1 MASHQEALLQ
11 ERVANYIRATYP
23 DVIFRSDFASGMKLS
38 IGMAARHRR
47 LQSGRAWPD
56 IFIYHPS
63 NGYYG
68 LALELKADGVRVYLK
83 NGELAAN
90 EHFREQAEVLQQLQ
104 DRGYQATFAAG
115 WDEAKA
121 VIDDYLN

>member
-1 MASHQEALLQ
+1 
-11 ERVANYIRATYP
+11 
-23 DVIFRSDFASGMKLS
+23 MKLS